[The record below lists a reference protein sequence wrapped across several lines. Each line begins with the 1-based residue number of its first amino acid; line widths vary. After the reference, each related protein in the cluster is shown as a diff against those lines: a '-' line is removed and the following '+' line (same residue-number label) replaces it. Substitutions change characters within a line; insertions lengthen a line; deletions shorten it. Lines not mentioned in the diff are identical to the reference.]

1 MALFY
6 EDKKIQ
12 GVYIG
17 TQNTNCL
24 THIPNDINLEL
35 DSLNVS
41 ITGSP
46 SVDNGVV
53 SGFSSAN
60 YIATNSNFNPGGK
73 TWEWQFKINRP
84 SIANALIFGGKS
96 YKIPMIGTSGSKFR
110 LYLSGNGTSWSITS
124 GTSGTHTVV
133 ADTDYWVRLRFTG
146 SAYILSYSTDGS
158 TFTDDITVSS
168 TVQQV
173 GGVPVYMGYG
183 WNDTPMTNG
192 SIDLSA
198 CYIKVGDDVV
208 WQGGTGK
215 LTLKKGSKVYVPNGW
230 TNYKYYKY
238 TYANWTQPTLSA
250 NGTMGGSSFAVT
262 SDSASSGY
270 EAYKAFDND
279 TNSFFQLVGNA
290 AGQSLV
296 FYNPNPLIV
305 TKLVFTFYDNGETYS
320 IRQGTL
326 YGSDNNA
333 VWTEIK
339 SFASYTTEWSV
350 ADNKKAYKYYKIK
363 VTQGGTYNGFVDIKN
378 LQITAQVQ
386 TGGTESISSDYDY
399 KIGSGNLI
407 VDEVIISDDL
417 SNFSLYA
424 KQDCVI
430 TNGSN
435 LFCSSSHF
443 SGSNEPI
450 ALITGCIWYDT
461 TNNIVKRYS
470 GSNWE
475 EGFAVVGVLNPNTI
489 EDNVIVS
496 EIQTFNGFGY
506 IGGHKFRTKGIKFL
520 SANGVNTDGSYK
532 SIEIETNNFVV
543 KESNTE
549 NENKWFDL
557 LTQDAW
563 FQNTKYYIQ
572 NTSPIVN
579 TNAYWY
585 NPNENK
591 LYRWNGSEWQQING
605 VICCKSVSANKKVN
619 SLTIN
624 PVQPLMTG
632 REISRIYKGS
642 SLVYGYKP
650 NQVLLEESTAGTYA
664 LNIKYGGD
672 YEVTIVGG
680 GGGGAYNVSTKFS
693 DGVISGG
700 SGAGFQGIIY
710 LKAGTYIVK
719 VGVGGESVNPGNA
732 STAMPK
738 VGSDSSI
745 ANIITAGCAN
755 ADGTA
760 NAGFGGSNNVISKG
774 GVLTYDSDAIRSY
787 TIATN
792 GNDGLQGWNTSVEGA
807 SSVISGTTYGAGDK
821 GQNGAMSKGQDGYV
835 KIVAI

>member
-6 EDKKIQ
+6 ENKKIQ
-12 GVYIG
+12 GVYLG

-24 THIPNDINLEL
+24 TYIPNDINLEL
-35 DSLNVS
+35 DPLNVS
-41 ITGSP
+41 VTGSP

-60 YIATNSNFNPGGK
+60 YIATNSNFNPGSK

-198 CYIKVGDDVV
+198 CYIKVGDNVV
-208 WQGGTGK
+208 WQGGTG
-215 LTLKKGSKVYVPNGW
+215 TLILKAGSKVYVPNGW
-230 TNYKYYKY
+230 TEQTETTVTETEYECFKASNGYYAYLKVPYKVEDMVYLEGETGSQTPSSSSSELQQSALMFVHSINSDGSVLIAFLGGGNTY
-238 TYANWTQPTLSA
+238 TRYPAGDLTKT
-250 NGTMGGSSFAVT
+250 TTTIVGSGDRVFDEIVVSDDISKAV
-262 SDSASSGY
+262 SSSNIYDSLIFYNASGDIGYEDISVVSSGSTTPT
-270 EAYKAFDND
+270 E
-279 TNSFFQLVGNA
+279 GI
-290 AGQSLV
+290 
-296 FYNPNPLIV
+296 FYN
-305 TKLVFTFYDNGETYS
+305 T
-320 IRQGTL
+320 
-326 YGSDNNA
+326 DNNA
-333 VWTEIK
+333 IKYYSSSTAGSDKYSLPIAIVSVNGKVGFTEIK
-339 SFASYTTEWSV
+339 HS
-350 ADNKKAYKYYKIK
+350 
-363 VTQGGTYNGFVDIKN
+363 
-378 LQITAQVQ
+378 
-386 TGGTESISSDYDY
+386 
-399 KIGSGNLI
+399 
-407 VDEVIISDDL
+407 
-417 SNFSLYA
+417 
-424 KQDCVI
+424 
-430 TNGSN
+430 
-435 LFCSSSHF
+435 
-443 SGSNEPI
+443 
-450 ALITGCIWYDT
+450 
-461 TNNIVKRYS
+461 
-470 GSNWE
+470 
-475 EGFAVVGVLNPNTI
+475 
-489 EDNVIVS
+489 
-496 EIQTFNGFGY
+496 FNGFGY
-506 IGGHKFRTKGIKFL
+506 IGNTLFTTLGIKGL
-520 SANGVNTDGSYK
+520 IANGVNKDLTYK
-532 SIEIETNNFVV
+532 STEFTTTKIQVSNVDITTTNPIYLLLDNNLLDYCSVDNV
-543 KESNTE
+543 KFNS
-549 NENKWFDL
+549 NENL
-557 LTQDAW
+557 L
-563 FQNTKYYIQ
+563 Y
-572 NTSPIVN
+572 VN
-579 TNAYWY
+579 DVAY
-585 NPNENK
+585 
-591 LYRWNGSEWQQING
+591 QG
-605 VICCKSVSANKKVN
+605 VIAGEFVFEDGKIT
-619 SLTIN
+619 SLTPK
-624 PVQPLMTG
+624 PVQPEKTG
-632 REISRIYKGS
+632 REISHIYKGS
-642 SLVYGYKP
+642 SLVYGYKQ

-664 LNIKYGGD
+664 LNIKYGGY

-700 SGAGFQGIIY
+700 SGAGFQGIIH

-719 VGVGGESVNPGNA
+719 VGAGGESVNPRNA